1 MDSKGNSE
9 DAGWPG
15 GGVLILSALVLA
27 AAYGAVLVGGAEP
40 SVARDVLMASVP
52 ETAMQP

>member
-1 MDSKGNSE
+1 MDAKGNSE